1 MTQRRV
7 VLVVDDEAITREVVG
22 AMLELDHI
30 DVHTAHDG
38 EQALTMAAYVH
49 PDVVLLDIMMPG
61 VDGFAVCRALRE
73 TFGATA
79 PRVVMLSARADDA
92 AREEATAAGAS
103 AYLVKPFSARDLFAV
118 VEGEGAGG
126 S

>member
-1 MTQRRV
+1 MTTRRV

-22 AMLELDHI
+22 AMLEFEHL

-38 EQALTMAAYVH
+38 EEALTMAAYVN

-61 VDGFAVCRALRE
+61 VDGFDVCRRLHE
-73 TFGATA
+73 TFGADA

-92 AREEATAAGAS
+92 ARAEAEAAGAA

-118 VEGEGAGG
+118 VEGEGNG